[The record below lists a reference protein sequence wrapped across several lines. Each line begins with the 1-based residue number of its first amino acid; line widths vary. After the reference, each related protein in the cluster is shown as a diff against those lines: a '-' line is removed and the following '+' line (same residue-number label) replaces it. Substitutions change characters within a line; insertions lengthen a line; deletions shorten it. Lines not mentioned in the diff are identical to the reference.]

1 MFARNVDQRSFH
13 STVQQIHYN
22 SPLNSIPNPLF
33 FSKFEWKFHNLRK
46 RETHSPSRCHRPRS
60 CSPPAR
66 RRVRRLDP
74 PRGRRAPPG
83 SAAARRARRL
93 DPRPRLAR
101 RRALLAQRSRVRVAW
116 IQRERERLSGEDRV
130 FAIDSLLG
138 REHEGKG
145 VLGKEE
151 RENWEMNKFPILLFP
166 IYPFSL
172 LLYIL

>member
-33 FSKFEWKFHNLRK
+33 FSKFEWKFHNLIK
-46 RETHSPSRCHRPRS
+46 RETHSHSRYHRPRS

-66 RRVRRLDP
+66 RRV
-74 PRGRRAPPG
+74 
-83 SAAARRARRL
+83 RRL